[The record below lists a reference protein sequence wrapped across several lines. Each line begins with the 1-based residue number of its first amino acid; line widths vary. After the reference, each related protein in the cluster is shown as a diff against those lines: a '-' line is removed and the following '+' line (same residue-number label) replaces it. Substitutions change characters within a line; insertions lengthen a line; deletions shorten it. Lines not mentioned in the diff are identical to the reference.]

1 MPESPPDVLMG
12 VEHAE
17 PATVRRLHALLELSG
32 LSRGQDLD
40 AVLEA
45 VTRSILESMGYRT
58 VVVNLYR
65 PAWDDFECV
74 VVEGSEEARDALLG
88 IVRPWSGWE
97 WMFQD
102 KFERCGAY
110 FLRHELAEW
119 EDGDI
124 VYTPEIAISDDPDAW
139 HPEDCLIVPLLDET
153 GGMVGT
159 LSVDEPA
166 NGRRPTD
173 EELQTLVALAGHAAL
188 AISQTRATL
197 QAERYRTALNDL
209 LKTSSDLSPDRP
221 LPEVLDRLCGSVQRG
236 LGFEKVAVFLRD
248 RDADA
253 DALRVAAARGFGE
266 QRSALDAPLSLLA
279 LQGLFE
285 EHLGRDGCILVD
297 RDTAAA
303 LVASSQ
309 VRVPSRRNG
318 RGPRAWR
325 GHWLVLPLADE
336 AGATDGLLWVDDPED
351 RLLPTP
357 ERLQLLR
364 LFADQAASATAA
376 DRRVQALRHLAEH
389 DPLTGVYN
397 RRDLS
402 RRIDAARAAGDVAV
416 LICDLD
422 RFKAVNDDLGHDM
435 GDRVLERFGTL
446 LREHSAPAGHAVRL
460 GGEEFCVVLPGATGG
475 EAFACAERLRRA
487 SRVALQELAPGVTL
501 SVGIATTAGGGPD
514 SARALLMAADR
525 ALYMA
530 KRLGRDRSV
539 PYDASM
545 PSIPQR
551 RRGERTEQLSAVLL
565 LAEALDLRDGGT
577 SSHSRTV
584 AQYTELT
591 GRALGLSQDR
601 VERLRVAGALH
612 DIGKIGV
619 ADAILRKPG
628 PLTEA
633 EWEDMRRHA
642 ELGAQ
647 ITAHAGLDD
656 ISEWVL
662 CHHETLDGRGYPRAL
677 RAAQIPL
684 EARVLAV
691 TDAYEAMTADRP
703 YRRALGDAAARS
715 ELHRCAGTQF
725 DAEVVAAF
733 IGALDARDCPLS
745 DAA

>member
-1 MPESPPDVLMG
+1 MPSLPPDAPVG

-32 LSRGQDLD
+32 LSRGQDLE
-40 AVLEA
+40 AVLRA
-45 VTRSILESMGYRT
+45 VTRAILDSMGYRT
-58 VVVNLYR
+58 IVVNLYR

-74 VVEGSEEARDALLG
+74 FVEGSDEARDALLG

-97 WMFQD
+97 WMFQE

-110 FLRHELAEW
+110 FLPHELAEW
-119 EDGDI
+119 KAGDI
-124 VYTPEIAISDDPDAW
+124 AYTPAIDVSDDPDAW
-139 HPEDCLIVPLLDET
+139 HPEDCLIVPLLDDT

-159 LSVDEPA
+159 LSVDEPVT
-166 NGRRPTD
+166 GRRPKD

-188 AISQTRATL
+188 AISHTRATL
-197 QAERYRTALNDL
+197 QAERHRAALNDL
-209 LKTSSDLSPDRP
+209 LRTSADLGPDRR
-221 LPEVLDRLCGSVQRG
+221 LAEVLDRLCSSVQRG
-236 LGFEKVAVFLRD
+236 LGFEKVAVFVGEDD
-248 RDADA
+248 RDT
-253 DALRVAAARGFGE
+253 LRPTAARGFGDA
-266 QRSALDAPLSLLA
+266 RAALDAALSLRA
-279 LQGLFE
+279 LQPLLDA
-285 EHLGRDGCILVD
+285 HLGRDGCVLVD
-297 RDTAAA
+297 QATARA
-303 LVASSQ
+303 LVPSDQ
-309 VRVPSRRNG
+309 VLVPSRRNG
-318 RGPRAWR
+318 HGPRAWR

-336 AGATDGLLWVDDPED
+336 AGGTAGLLWVDDPED

-357 ERLQLLR
+357 EHLQLLR
-364 LFADQAASATAA
+364 LFADQAASAIAS
-376 DRRVQALRHLAEH
+376 DRRVQALRYLAEH
-389 DPLTGVYN
+389 DPLTGVFN

-402 RRIDAARAAGDVAV
+402 HHIDEARDSGEVAV

-435 GDRVLERFGTL
+435 GDRVLERFGAL
-446 LREHSAPAGHAVRL
+446 LREHSAPDGRPVRL
-460 GGEEFCVVLPGATGG
+460 GGEEFCVVLPGADGPA
-475 EAFACAERLRRA
+475 AFACAERLRRA

-501 SVGIATTAGGGPD
+501 SVGIATTAAGD
-514 SARALLMAADR
+514 LRSARALLMAADR

-539 PYDASM
+539 PYDPSM

-551 RRGERTEQLSAVLL
+551 RRGKRTEQLSAVLL

-577 SSHSRTV
+577 ASHSRTV
-584 AQYTELT
+584 AQYAELT
-591 GRALGLSQDR
+591 GRALALGQER
-601 VERLRVAGALH
+601 IERLRVAGALH

-628 PLTEA
+628 SLTEE
-633 EWEDMRRHA
+633 EWEEMRRHA

-656 ISEWVL
+656 VSEWVL
-662 CHHETLDGRGYPRAL
+662 SHHERLDGGGYPRGLA
-677 RAAQIPL
+677 AAQIPL

-691 TDAYEAMTADRP
+691 ADAYEAMTADRP
-703 YRRALGDAAARS
+703 YRRALGDRAARA

-725 DAEVVAAF
+725 DPKVVAAF
-733 IGALDARDCPLS
+733 VTALDAREDSLS

>member
-1 MPESPPDVLMG
+1 MPDSPPDALMG

-17 PATVRRLHALLELSG
+17 SATVRRLHALLDLSG

-40 AVLEA
+40 AVLQA
-45 VTRSILESMGYRT
+45 VTRAILESMGYRT

-74 VVEGSEEARDALLG
+74 VVEGSDEARDALLG

-110 FLRHELAEW
+110 FLKHELAEW

-124 VYTPEIAISDDPDAW
+124 VYTPDIAISDDPDAW
-139 HPEDCLIVPLLDET
+139 HPEDCLIVPLLDDT

-188 AISQTRATL
+188 AISHTRATL
-197 QAERYRTALNDL
+197 LAERHRAALNDL
-209 LKTSSDLSPDRP
+209 LKTSSDLGPDRP
-221 LPEVLDRLCGSVQRG
+221 LPEILDRLCGSVQRG
-236 LGFEKVAVFLRD
+236 LGFEKVAVFLREGD
-248 RDADA
+248 DDAVG

-266 QRSALDAPLSLLA
+266 DRGALDATLSLQA
-279 LQGLFE
+279 LQGLLD
-285 EHLGRDGCILVD
+285 EHLGRDGCVLVD
-297 RDTAAA
+297 RETAAT
-303 LVASSQ
+303 LVPSDQ
-309 VRVPSRRNG
+309 VLVRSRRNG

-336 AGATDGLLWVDDPED
+336 AGRTCGLLWVDDPED

-357 ERLQLLR
+357 EHLQLLR

-402 RRIDAARAAGDVAV
+402 RRIDEAREHGEVAV

-435 GDRVLERFGTL
+435 GDRVLERFGAL
-446 LREHSAPAGHAVRL
+446 LREHAGPAGHPVRL
-460 GGEEFCVVLPGATGG
+460 GGEEFCIVLPGANGPA
-475 EAFACAERLRRA
+475 AFACAERLRRA
-487 SRVALQELAPGVTL
+487 SRGTLQELAPGVTL
-501 SVGIATTAGGGPD
+501 SVGIATTATGD
-514 SARALLMAADR
+514 LCSARALLMAADR

-539 PYDASM
+539 TYDASM

-551 RRGERTEQLSAVLL
+551 RRGQRTEQLSAVLL

-577 SSHSRTV
+577 ASHSRTV

-591 GRALGLSQDR
+591 GRALGLPTER
-601 VERLRVAGALH
+601 VERLRVAGRPARH
-612 DIGKIGV
+612 RQDRRRRRDP
-619 ADAILRKPG
+619 AQA
-628 PLTEA
+628 
-633 EWEDMRRHA
+633 RHA
-642 ELGAQ
+642 
-647 ITAHAGLDD
+647 H
-656 ISEWVL
+656 
-662 CHHETLDGRGYPRAL
+662 GRGVGGHAPPRRARGADHRPRRPGRHLRVGALPPRAPRRPRL
-677 RAAQIPL
+677 P
-684 EARVLAV
+684 AR
-691 TDAYEAMTADRP
+691 RC
-703 YRRALGDAAARS
+703 RRSRS
-715 ELHRCAGTQF
+715 RSRHACSRSPTPT
-725 DAEVVAAF
+725 
-733 IGALDARDCPLS
+733 RR
-745 DAA
+745 